1 MGKHFKKQE
10 KETKKNIITILM
22 LIAFS
27 TLLVISSVEI
37 IKWYKSN
44 KENEKIQEEISEA
57 ITIKENEDGDKK
69 SEQDNSKYN
78 VDFNKLKQQ
87 NEDTVGWLKVEGTD
101 VEYVVVQSTNNKYY
115 LDRNFEQK
123 FNSAGWIY
131 ADYRNKLDGKDKN
144 IVIYGHNRRDGSMF
158 GTLKNILKKDWYSKE
173 ENRKVTFITEKE
185 EAIYEVFSVYKI
197 EVEDYYIKTS
207 FKNKEFSEF
216 IKKIKQRS
224 VKDFDVKVTEK
235 DSILTLS
242 TCANDNKYR
251 VVLHAK
257 KIKWLFL
264 IFF

>member
-1 MGKHFKKQE
+1 MTKHFKK
-10 KETKKNIITILM
+10 KYKISKKNIITTLM
-22 LIAFS
+22 LIFFS
-27 TLLVISSVEI
+27 ILLVISSVEI
-37 IKWYKSN
+37 IKWYTNN

-57 ITIKENEDGDKK
+57 ITIEEDENI
-69 SEQDNSKYN
+69 EQEEHNSKYN
-78 VDFNKLKQQ
+78 VDFEKLKQQ

-115 LDRNFEQK
+115 LDRNFERK

-131 ADYRNKLDGKDKN
+131 ADYRNKLDGTDKN
-144 IVIYGHNRRDGSMF
+144 LVIYGHNRRDGSMF
-158 GTLKNILKKDWYSKE
+158 GTLKNILKEDWYSKK

-197 EVEDYYIKTS
+197 EVEDYYITTN
-207 FKNKEFSEF
+207 FKNKEFSKF
-216 IKKIKQRS
+216 IKTIKDRS
-224 VKDFDVKVTEK
+224 IKDFDVKITEK

-257 KIKWLFL
+257 KVL
-264 IFF
+264 